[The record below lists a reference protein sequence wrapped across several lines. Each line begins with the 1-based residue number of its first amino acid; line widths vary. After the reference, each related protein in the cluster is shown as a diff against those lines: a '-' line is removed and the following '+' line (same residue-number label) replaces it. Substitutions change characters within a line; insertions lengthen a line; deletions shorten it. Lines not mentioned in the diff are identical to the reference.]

1 MPRTRLQNEI
11 EQNSSMTVT
20 PKLIYHYGSFGE
32 VITPREAGLLLGGLS
47 RDAVIAWLRLK
58 KCPFGELI
66 ENYHFWKDSRNY
78 HIVKDRLCELFGI
91 LPKSNNVKGD
101 SK

>member
-1 MPRTRLQNEI
+1 MPRTKLQNELNPPAI
-11 EQNSSMTVT
+11 STAKPV
-20 PKLIYHYGSFGE
+20 YHYNNFGE
-32 VITPREAGLLLGGLS
+32 VLSPREAGLLLGGLS
-47 RDAVIAWLRLK
+47 RDTVIAWLRLK

-66 ENYHFWKDSRNY
+66 ENYHFWKDCRNY